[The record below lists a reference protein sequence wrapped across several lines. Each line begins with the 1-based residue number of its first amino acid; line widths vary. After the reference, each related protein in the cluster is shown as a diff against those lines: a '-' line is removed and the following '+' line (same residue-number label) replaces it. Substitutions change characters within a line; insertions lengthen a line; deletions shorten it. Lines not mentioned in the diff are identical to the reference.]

1 MYRSTSLCRSAAALT
16 CLIRVS
22 LLDDGG
28 SFNNFPSFYLAVSR
42 EEQIFSVESR
52 ATFSDN
58 TRIDKNYILLLTS
71 LAKANIIFLSSQ
83 RLSNELSLHVRQS
96 LVEIL
101 EARRYVLRSQD
112 RTSKLIIHRLVPN
125 DLVLCVADACIIYA
139 YSLSPFFGGWK
150 VSVHEEETVYFL
162 TVFLVQSLLELK
174 HQSNMLMPRFQ
185 IFVNMIL
192 SAVIIWID
200 RASWKYIEAVGTE
213 PCPGTGL
220 WESRFNYL
228 SLFHTCVLTVNL
240 RLNSELISD
249 LCRFPEQALLF
260 PTIFREYPLIYP
272 SYLPRRL
279 RATILEQSGHHQMVK
294 ASIER
299 SARRTVRL
307 LSSSSE
313 LEWEVWDSYRRRG
326 YTAYQYEYTCAI
338 SDDSDLGLDIRHIA
352 LSTIKGARKA
362 HVQENDIA
370 KEFLEARNVELGNN
384 IDNLE
389 YSDELLD
396 RLFPWISYKE
406 DCYLRH
412 KWAPY
417 FSSNLEWDWDL
428 AGSLKLLYQLDDPAS
443 PTHLQHPAADAVSGE
458 LVGIEGRMWSVKTG
472 AAQTELPNEVRI
484 EYRTESGE
492 IRYKTFVPKS
502 SELSSV
508 GKNSPDELATGL
520 SENPSQDIVGHSER
534 SQQSCLTSP
543 VDSAAI
549 DSSITEYGS
558 KECVKSSWPDACA
571 SARVRTLLRNIRS
584 L

>member
-1 MYRSTSLCRSAAALT
+1 M
-16 CLIRVS
+16 
-22 LLDDGG
+22 
-28 SFNNFPSFYLAVSR
+28 
-42 EEQIFSVESR
+42 
-52 ATFSDN
+52 
-58 TRIDKNYILLLTS
+58 
-71 LAKANIIFLSSQ
+71 
-83 RLSNELSLHVRQS
+83 
-96 LVEIL
+96 
-101 EARRYVLRSQD
+101 
-112 RTSKLIIHRLVPN
+112 
-125 DLVLCVADACIIYA
+125 CV
-139 YSLSPFFGGWK
+139 
-150 VSVHEEETVYFL
+150 
-162 TVFLVQSLLELK
+162 
-174 HQSNMLMPRFQ
+174 
-185 IFVNMIL
+185 
-192 SAVIIWID
+192 
-200 RASWKYIEAVGTE
+200 
-213 PCPGTGL
+213 
-220 WESRFNYL
+220 
-228 SLFHTCVLTVNL
+228 VNL

-249 LCRFPEQALLF
+249 LCRFPKLASLL
-260 PTIFREYPLIYP
+260 PTIFQEYQLI
-272 SYLPRRL
+272 SRSCLPRRL
-279 RATILEQSGHHQMVK
+279 RATIQERMGQHQMIN

-299 SARRTVRL
+299 STPRSVRL

-326 YTAYQYEYTCAI
+326 YTAYQYEYTRAV
-338 SDDSDLGLDIRHIA
+338 SDDLDLDIFYIA
-352 LSTIKGARKA
+352 FSTIKGAQKA

-389 YSDELLD
+389 YSHELSD
-396 RLFPWISYKE
+396 TLFPWISYKE

-428 AGSLKLLYQLDDPAS
+428 AGSLKLLYQLDDPVLS
-443 PTHLQHPAADAVSGE
+443 THIQHPAADAVAGE
-458 LVGIEGRMWSVKTG
+458 LVGVEGRMWSVKTG

-484 EYRTESGE
+484 EYKTESGE

-508 GKNSPDELATGL
+508 GKNSPDESATGL
-520 SENPSQDIVGHSER
+520 SENPSQDIVGQSER